1 MIIEKNKEE
10 KEEWKTTHENEKYEV
25 SNLGQIRNKNTK
37 RILKKSIL
45 PSSYEIISLSAN
57 SRQKSH
63 LVHRLVAQAFILNSN
78 NFPDVNHKDRNKRN
92 NRVENLEW
100 VTRSMNIKHSYETGT
115 KRHKRAV
122 WRRDSKHKGKKIIFN
137 SITKAAKITGC
148 SPQNIWKCLSGR
160 NKTAASFEWG
170 YVKEKVKEKVKEES
184 RKDIDSF
191 EIKNYPKYLI
201 YNNGQIYSEK
211 NKKYLRPTIVNG
223 YYRICL
229 CNYSIKKQF
238 SVHILVAQYFRK
250 NPDNKPMVNHL
261 DGNKL
266 NNHYTNLEWVT
277 QSENMKH
284 ADSLGLIKK
293 VSKCVKQF
301 TLEGKYLNTF
311 NGLREAAEFLI
322 INSRK
327 GISNIMSN
335 ISKACRGKQKS
346 AYKYKWEYS
355 D

>member
-1 MIIEKNKEE
+1 
-10 KEEWKTTHENEKYEV
+10 
-25 SNLGQIRNKNTK
+25 
-37 RILKKSIL
+37 
-45 PSSYEIISLSAN
+45 
-57 SRQKSH
+57 
-63 LVHRLVAQAFILNSN
+63 
-78 NFPDVNHKDRNKRN
+78 
-92 NRVENLEW
+92 
-100 VTRSMNIKHSYETGT
+100 
-115 KRHKRAV
+115 
-122 WRRDSKHKGKKIIFN
+122 
-137 SITKAAKITGC
+137 
-148 SPQNIWKCLSGR
+148 
-160 NKTAASFEWG
+160 
-170 YVKEKVKEKVKEES
+170 
-184 RKDIDSF
+184 
-191 EIKNYPKYLI
+191 
-201 YNNGQIYSEK
+201 
-211 NKKYLRPTIVNG
+211 
-223 YYRICL
+223 
-229 CNYSIKKQF
+229 
-238 SVHILVAQYFRK
+238 
-250 NPDNKPMVNHL
+250 MVNHL